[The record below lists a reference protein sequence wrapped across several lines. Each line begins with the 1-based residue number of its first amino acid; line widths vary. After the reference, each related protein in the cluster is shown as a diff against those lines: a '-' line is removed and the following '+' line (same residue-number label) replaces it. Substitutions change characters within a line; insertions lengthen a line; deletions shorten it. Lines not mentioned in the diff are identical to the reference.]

1 MPEALFYIPGRL
13 STVRDRS
20 LPVII
25 ELDLAALISQELRIR
40 FTSACM
46 RRYGQCKYGQCVQK

>member
-13 STVRDRS
+13 STARDRS

-25 ELDLAALISQELRIR
+25 ELDLAALISQ
-40 FTSACM
+40 
-46 RRYGQCKYGQCVQK
+46 K

>member
-13 STVRDRS
+13 STVHDRS

-25 ELDLAALISQELRIR
+25 ELDLAALISQ
-40 FTSACM
+40 
-46 RRYGQCKYGQCVQK
+46 K